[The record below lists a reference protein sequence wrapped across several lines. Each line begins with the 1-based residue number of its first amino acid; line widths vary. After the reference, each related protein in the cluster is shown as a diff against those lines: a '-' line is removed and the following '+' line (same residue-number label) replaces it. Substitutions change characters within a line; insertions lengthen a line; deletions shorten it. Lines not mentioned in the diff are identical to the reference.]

1 MAWWVD
7 GRLIGECNAG
17 KEAWELGLHR
27 QQQVNERRLATCNRA
42 SNTKRIDIYDWSDG
56 EDVGG
61 RGKRGVWVG
70 KQ

>member
-1 MAWWVD
+1 MAWRVY

-27 QQQVNERRLATCNRA
+27 HQQFNERRLSTCNRA
-42 SNTKRIDIYDWSDG
+42 SNTKRLDIYDWCDG

-61 RGKRGVWVG
+61 IETIGAWVG

>member
-1 MAWWVD
+1 MAWWVY

-27 QQQVNERRLATCNRA
+27 HQQVNERRLATCNR
-42 SNTKRIDIYDWSDG
+42 
-56 EDVGG
+56 
-61 RGKRGVWVG
+61 VG